1 LSLAIGRHKNHAGD
15 ERPSK
20 SRHLRSSLKGLLGI
34 PSGDR
39 ASIDLGDLDELPEEH
54 AHAPKLP
61 PANPADPPLITAAA
75 PAVVDDGD
83 DNANSSEPRQL
94 DLDAVAEDV
103 SSQSPEGPVA
113 GIESLTGDNAPLPA
127 AALEHSHSQA
137 EPDAVPAAATTAVH
151 ASAENAAAASAAPL
165 DDISSEQ
172 AALARYSMVVDQD
185 QAGSAAAKDDDDHD
199 GDDKHSWRRRGSLL
213 TSRLAAPLRSSSSK
227 DGASLNSGR
236 LVMRKESTPLF
247 SSSSPHKAHHH
258 LFHRSESGDAANKG
272 SSFWRSGS
280 ALRTSVHAGDS
291 AVPSTSSDI
300 ASAVAVAAD
309 TAAASPPPERTHRS
323 SSVPFLV
330 PIPAS
335 AHPGS
340 AKPMAS
346 PYLRAINS
354 GIGNN
359 HSRLNR
365 KDLTMSLSGSR
376 RAQDRLPKLSLAGS
390 LDACS
395 PPGSPSPVSLTLL
408 NDKAAAAGGASA
420 TPMTFLVSPRPRAST
435 GSRHGIPGVTNAL
448 SRISTHSREF
458 RLDKRT
464 LSSATI
470 PALDTNA
477 PASPRALSGGVDV
490 SDFGVATSS
499 IRPASVAS
507 AKHLALLPPSPVST
521 STPARSIASTSASAA
536 FEPLHEE
543 AEDGASQACANQPSS
558 LSQQPLSGRRQD
570 DSAARSTDAVHETH
584 HMEVLHDPH
593 TGRKMINQYMI
604 IRELGRGTHGK
615 VKLAFDTITGDY
627 YAIKVIDKESR
638 DRRLRFNNTS
648 AQRATHRGAAGSRRR
663 SCHQRASSHG
673 FLRIDID
680 KMERVKR
687 EIAILKKCRH
697 PNVVRLREVI
707 DDAHARRIYLVIE
720 FMDRG
725 EISWR
730 DASNLPVMTADE
742 ARSVFRDLVL
752 GVEYLHYAGI
762 LHRDLKPQNL
772 LHNKA
777 GTVKISDFG
786 VSFLSRRMSKHQL
799 RSEEA
804 SIREEAERQR
814 GAGAHDT
821 GATVTP
827 HSKAHERQLP
837 QPQPPLS
844 ALHGAGFTPRTRT
857 GADAKAPSP
866 LRPAGRSAAVQGSPL
881 HRYASQPVMGSGS
894 SRIQPGPVLQRKG
907 SVMSRSSKHLA
918 SSGSSEASLH
928 SQYSRQFTR
937 QSSREAIDPTLGPS
951 SQWVQQQATMGM
963 TDEFGRRKASL
974 PVSRRPYIESPLS
987 SPLGASAAVPELKLP
1002 PEITSTDLNVYDPF
1016 DSSDSDEFFP
1026 HSSTESESDYGNQY
1040 ARDDNDDDDD
1050 DSDSEEGIVF
1060 GALPAKP
1067 AAQVESP
1074 QVESPQ
1080 IESPQLGDDASAR
1093 ADSTSGNRPQHQRK
1107 GTLGDI
1113 NVSFDEKDEERELAK
1128 TAGTPAFFAPE
1139 LCCTAEELAKV
1150 LKDERA
1156 RRQAH
1161 MRLISRNRHCTEPM
1175 LSAPATRACA
1185 TTQVVD
1191 AEQESSSRRGSSLRP
1206 TSMFV
1211 EKSPSNVAAAHA
1223 ALNGSGS
1230 ATASATPLGVGGPAK
1245 SMKRH
1250 STIASLLARPFSPKP
1265 SKSRSSAAS
1274 GSTPD
1279 PALSLEDVDDELADQ
1294 PLPANLITP
1303 AIDIWAMG
1311 VTLYC
1316 LIYGRVPFQ
1325 ASTEFELFNI
1335 IPRQPLEFPQYL
1347 EAIEDSSDPL
1357 LLDVQCG
1364 TLDEASAAA
1373 RPVRKVPLP
1382 PPDADLCDLLS
1393 RLLDKDFRTR
1403 ITIEEIKQHPW
1414 VVRDLDHPSDWAQET
1429 DPTLRPSLMITSQE
1443 VEQAVVPK
1451 VHSQRGFRASVRRR
1465 ISMLSPLASKGQQS
1479 PGTGD
1484 GNGGARRQQRLRG
1497 AATKAKSS
1505 LDWLKIWQ

>member
-1 LSLAIGRHKNHAGD
+1 MGRLSLAIGRHKDHGSGGD

-20 SRHLRSSLKGLLGI
+20 SRHFRSSLKGLLGI
-34 PSGDR
+34 PSAVR
-39 ASIDLGDLDELPEEH
+39 ASIDLGDLDELSEEH
-54 AHAPKLP
+54 AHAPKLS
-61 PANPADPPLITAAA
+61 PANPADSPSIAAA
-75 PAVVDDGD
+75 TGD
-83 DNANSSEPRQL
+83 DASTAPADNGNASEPAQP
-94 DLDAVAEDV
+94 DSGSAEEDV
-103 SSQSPEGPVA
+103 TSQGLEAPVA
-113 GIESLTGDNAPLPA
+113 GIESSQAPITSDF
-127 AALEHSHSQA
+127 EHSHTL
-137 EPDAVPAAATTAVH
+137 DAANVLPAATTA
-151 ASAENAAAASAAPL
+151 APDAAAAVHVPAENVAAL
-165 DDISSEQ
+165 SEDVSCEK
-172 AALARYSMVVDQD
+172 AALARYSMVVDLD
-185 QAGSAAAKDDDDHD
+185 VADSIPVKDDDHD
-199 GDDKHSWRRRGSLL
+199 VDEKHSWRRRGSLL
-213 TSRLAAPLRSSSSK
+213 TSRLAAPLRSSSSR
-227 DGASLNSGR
+227 DGANLNSSR
-236 LVMRKESTPLF
+236 LLMRKESTPLF
-247 SSSSPHKAHHH
+247 SPSSPHKSHHH
-258 LFHRSESGDAANKG
+258 LFHRSESGDAANKS

-280 ALRTSVHAGDS
+280 TLRSSVHAGDGTF
-291 AVPSTSSDI
+291 PSTSSDI
-300 ASAVAVAAD
+300 ATESTTA
-309 TAAASPPPERTHRS
+309 TPMAAATPPPERTHRS

-340 AKPMAS
+340 GKPMAS
-346 PYLRAINS
+346 PYLRAIASGASNNS
-354 GIGNN
+354 
-359 HSRLNR
+359 SRLNR
-365 KDLTMSLSGSR
+365 RDLTMSLSGSR
-376 RAQDRLPKLSLAGS
+376 HAHDRFPKLSLAGS

-395 PPGSPSPVSLTLL
+395 PPGSPSPVSLTIL

-435 GSRHGIPGVTNAL
+435 GSKHGIPGVANTL

-464 LSSATI
+464 LSLATI
-470 PALDTNA
+470 PALDVNV
-477 PASPRALSGGVDV
+477 PASPRALSDGVDV
-490 SDFGVATSS
+490 SDFGVTASS
-499 IRPASVAS
+499 TAPTSVAS
-507 AKHLALLPPSPVST
+507 AKQLALLPPSPVST
-521 STPARSIASTSASAA
+521 STPACSIASTSASAA

-543 AEDGASQACANQPSS
+543 AEDGCSQACAVSQPA
-558 LSQQPLSGRRQD
+558 PLSGNQQD
-570 DSAARSTDAVHETH
+570 ASTIRSIDGVHETH

-638 DRRLRFNNTS
+638 DRRLRLNNAG
-648 AQRATHRGAAGSRRR
+648 AQRGTRRGATGSRRR
-663 SCHQRASSHG
+663 SCHQQSRSHG

-720 FMDRG
+720 YMDGG
-725 EISWR
+725 EITWR
-730 DASNLPVMTADE
+730 DASNLPVMAADE

-752 GVEYLHYAGI
+752 GVEYLHYVGI

-772 LHNKA
+772 LHSKA

-804 SIREEAERQR
+804 SVREEADRQR
-814 GAGAHDT
+814 GTEVHDT
-821 GATVTP
+821 SAPVTP
-827 HSKAHERQLP
+827 QSGVHERQSTQPLP
-837 QPQPPLS
+837 T
-844 ALHGAGFTPRTRT
+844 LHGSGVSSRTRT
-857 GADAKAPSP
+857 WVPGSSADAKAPSP
-866 LRPAGRSAAVQGSPL
+866 LRPAGRSAAVQGSTL
-881 HRYASQPVMGSGS
+881 HRYASQPVMNISS

-907 SVMSRSSKHLA
+907 SVVSRSSKHLA

-928 SQYSRQFTR
+928 SRYSQQPAR
-937 QSSREAIDPTLGPS
+937 QSPHEATDPSLGSS
-951 SQWVQQQATMGM
+951 SQRTQQQVTMGM
-963 TDEFGRRKASL
+963 TDEFGRRKANPPGST
-974 PVSRRPYIESPLS
+974 RPYIESPLS
-987 SPLGASAAVPELKLP
+987 SPLGGNAAVPEFKLP
-1002 PEITSTDLNVYDPF
+1002 PEITSTDVNVYDPF
-1016 DSSDSDEFFP
+1016 DSSDSDEFFS

-1040 ARDDNDDDDD
+1040 ARDDNIDDE
-1050 DSDSEEGIVF
+1050 DSDDEEGIVF
-1060 GALPAKP
+1060 GILPAKP
-1067 AAQVESP
+1067 TAPA
-1074 QVESPQ
+1074 
-1080 IESPQLGDDASAR
+1080 ESPQLEYLGDDTGSR
-1093 ADSTSGNRPQHQRK
+1093 ADSISSDQPQHRRK

-1139 LCCTAEELAKV
+1139 LCCTAEELTKV

-1161 MRLISRNRHCTEPM
+1161 MKLVSRNRHDTDPM
-1175 LSAPATRACA
+1175 PSAPATRTCVSAI
-1185 TTQVVD
+1185 VLD
-1191 AEQESSSRRGSSLRP
+1191 GELESGSKRGSSLRP
-1206 TSMFV
+1206 TSMFI
-1211 EKSPSNVAAAHA
+1211 EKSPSTTAAATNA
-1223 ALNGSGS
+1223 GLNG
-1230 ATASATPLGVGGPAK
+1230 AASATPLGIGGTAK

-1250 STIASLLARPFSPKP
+1250 STIVSLLARPFSPKS

-1274 GSTPD
+1274 GGTPT
-1279 PALSLEDVDDELADQ
+1279 PALSLEEVDDELADQ
-1294 PLPANLITP
+1294 PLPANVITP

-1347 EAIEDSSDPL
+1347 EAVEDGSSSEPL
-1357 LLDVQCG
+1357 LFDVQTG
-1364 TLDEASAAA
+1364 ALDEASSAA
-1373 RPVRKVPLP
+1373 RPVRRVPLP

-1414 VVRDLDHPSDWAQET
+1414 VVRDLDHPSSWAQET
-1429 DPTLRPSLMITSQE
+1429 DPTLRPSLKITSQE

-1451 VHSQRGFRASVRRR
+1451 MHSQRGFRASVRRR
-1465 ISMLSPLASKGQQS
+1465 ISMMSPLTSKNQQQRS
-1479 PGTGD
+1479 NAGE
-1484 GNGGARRQQRLRG
+1484 GNSGARRQQRLKG

>member
-1 LSLAIGRHKNHAGD
+1 MGRLSLAIGRHKDHGSGGD

-20 SRHLRSSLKGLLGI
+20 SRHFRSSLKGLLGI
-34 PSGDR
+34 PSAAR
-39 ASIDLGDLDELPEEH
+39 ASIDLGDLDELSEEH
-54 AHAPKLP
+54 THAPKLS
-61 PANPADPPLITAAA
+61 PANPADSPSIAAATDDDVTTPPADSANASEPAQPDSGSAEEDVTSQGLEADIESSQAPITSDFAHSHTLDAANVLPITTTAAPDA
-75 PAVVDDGD
+75 AAVHGSAE
-83 DNANSSEPRQL
+83 N
-94 DLDAVAEDV
+94 VAAAAALPEDV
-103 SSQSPEGPVA
+103 SSEK
-113 GIESLTGDNAPLPA
+113 
-127 AALEHSHSQA
+127 
-137 EPDAVPAAATTAVH
+137 
-151 ASAENAAAASAAPL
+151 
-165 DDISSEQ
+165 
-172 AALARYSMVVDQD
+172 AALARYSMVVDLD
-185 QAGSAAAKDDDDHD
+185 LMDSIAVKEDDHD
-199 GDDKHSWRRRGSLL
+199 GEEKHSWRRRGSLL
-213 TSRLAAPLRSSSSK
+213 TSRLAAPLRSSSSR
-227 DGASLNSGR
+227 DGASLNSSR
-236 LVMRKESTPLF
+236 LLMRKESTPLF
-247 SSSSPHKAHHH
+247 SPSSPHKSHHH
-258 LFHRSESGDAANKG
+258 LFHRSESGDAANKS

-280 ALRTSVHAGDS
+280 TLRSSVHAGDGTF
-291 AVPSTSSDI
+291 PSTSSDI
-300 ASAVAVAAD
+300 APESTID
-309 TAAASPPPERTHRS
+309 TPTATATPPPERTHRS

-340 AKPMAS
+340 GKPLAS
-346 PYLRAINS
+346 PYLRAMASGASNNS
-354 GIGNN
+354 
-359 HSRLNR
+359 SRLNR
-365 KDLTMSLSGSR
+365 RDLTMSFSGSR
-376 RAQDRLPKLSLAGS
+376 RAHDRFPKLSLAGS

-395 PPGSPSPVSLTLL
+395 PPGSPSPVSLTVL
-408 NDKAAAAGGASA
+408 NDKAAAAGGGSA

-435 GSRHGIPGVTNAL
+435 GSKHGIPGVTNAL
-448 SRISTHSREF
+448 SRMSTHSREF

-464 LSSATI
+464 LSLATI
-470 PALDTNA
+470 PALDVNV
-477 PASPRALSGGVDV
+477 PASPRALSDGVDV
-490 SDFGVATSS
+490 SDFGVAASSTTPTS
-499 IRPASVAS
+499 VTS
-507 AKHLALLPPSPVST
+507 AKQLALLPPSPVST

-543 AEDGASQACANQPSS
+543 VEDGCNQACAVAQPA
-558 LSQQPLSGRRQD
+558 PLSGNQQD
-570 DSAARSTDAVHETH
+570 ASTIRSIDGVHETH

-648 AQRATHRGAAGSRRR
+648 AQRGTRKGATGSRRR
-663 SCHQRASSHG
+663 SCHQQSRSHG

-720 FMDRG
+720 YMDGG
-725 EISWR
+725 EIAWR
-730 DASNLPVMTADE
+730 HANNLPVMAADE

-772 LHNKA
+772 LHSKA

-804 SIREEAERQR
+804 SNREEADRQR
-814 GAGAHDT
+814 GTEVHDT
-821 GATVTP
+821 SAPISPRSGV
-827 HSKAHERQLP
+827 HERQSTHPLP
-837 QPQPPLS
+837 T
-844 ALHGAGFTPRTRT
+844 LHSSGVSSRTRT
-857 GADAKAPSP
+857 WVPGSSADAKAPSP

-881 HRYASQPVMGSGS
+881 HRYASQPVMNISS

-907 SVMSRSSKHLA
+907 SVVSRSSKHLA
-918 SSGSSEASLH
+918 SSGSSEVSLH
-928 SQYSRQFTR
+928 SRYSQQPAR
-937 QSSREAIDPTLGPS
+937 QSPHEATDPS
-951 SQWVQQQATMGM
+951 SPWTQQQATMGM
-963 TDEFGRRKASL
+963 TDEFGRRKANL
-974 PVSRRPYIESPLS
+974 PSSTRPYIESPLS
-987 SPLGASAAVPELKLP
+987 SPLGASAVVPEFKLP
-1002 PEITSTDLNVYDPF
+1002 PEITSTDVNVYDPF
-1016 DSSDSDEFFP
+1016 DSSDSDEFFS

-1040 ARDDNDDDDD
+1040 ARDDNVDDE
-1050 DSDSEEGIVF
+1050 DSESEDGIIF
-1060 GALPAKP
+1060 GNLPAKP
-1067 AAQVESP
+1067 AAPVESP
-1074 QVESPQ
+1074 QLEHF
-1080 IESPQLGDDASAR
+1080 G
-1093 ADSTSGNRPQHQRK
+1093 DSTASRTDSVGSDQPQHQRK

-1161 MRLISRNRHCTEPM
+1161 MKLVSRNRHDRDPM
-1175 LSAPATRACA
+1175 PSAPATRTCVSAIIL
-1185 TTQVVD
+1185 D
-1191 AEQESSSRRGSSLRP
+1191 AEPDGGSKRGSSLRP
-1206 TSMFV
+1206 TSMII
-1211 EKSPSNVAAAHA
+1211 EKSPSTTAATANVG
-1223 ALNGSGS
+1223 LNG
-1230 ATASATPLGVGGPAK
+1230 AASATPLGIGGTAK

-1250 STIASLLARPFSPKP
+1250 STIVSLLARPFSPKSP
-1265 SKSRSSAAS
+1265 KSRSSAAS
-1274 GSTPD
+1274 GGTPT
-1279 PALSLEDVDDELADQ
+1279 PVLSLEEVDDELADQ
-1294 PLPANLITP
+1294 PLPTNVITP

-1347 EAIEDSSDPL
+1347 EAVEDGSSSEPL
-1357 LLDVQCG
+1357 LFDVQNG
-1364 TLDEASAAA
+1364 ALDEASSAA

-1403 ITIEEIKQHPW
+1403 ITIEEIKHHPW
-1414 VVRDLDHPSDWAQET
+1414 VVRDLDHPSSWAQET
-1429 DPTLRPSLMITSQE
+1429 DPTLRPSLKITSQE

-1451 VHSQRGFRASVRRR
+1451 MHSQRGFRASVR
-1465 ISMLSPLASKGQQS
+1465 
-1479 PGTGD
+1479 
-1484 GNGGARRQQRLRG
+1484 
-1497 AATKAKSS
+1497 
-1505 LDWLKIWQ
+1505 

>member
-1 LSLAIGRHKNHAGD
+1 MGRLSLAIGRHKDHGGD
-15 ERPSK
+15 GRASK
-20 SRHLRSSLKGLLGI
+20 SRHFRSSLKDLLGI
-34 PSGDR
+34 PSAGR

-61 PANPADPPLITAAA
+61 PASPADPPLIAAA
-75 PAVVDDGD
+75 TPVAGAVDNDDGD
-83 DNANSSEPRQL
+83 ANVSESLSPNS
-94 DLDAVAEDV
+94 DSAEEDAPLQCPKD
-103 SSQSPEGPVA
+103 SVA
-113 GIESLTGDNAPLPA
+113 GIESFQALVTSDKVPLPA
-127 AALEHSHSQA
+127 AQIEHSHSQ
-137 EPDAVPAAATTAVH
+137 DASNVPPNAATAAVH
-151 ASAENAAAASAAPL
+151 GSAENVASVL
-165 DDISSEQ
+165 SDDICSEQ
-172 AALARYSMVVDQD
+172 AALSRYSMVVDQD
-185 QAGSAAAKDDDDHD
+185 QAGSVPIKDDDHD

-227 DGASLNSGR
+227 DGASLNSNR

-247 SSSSPHKAHHH
+247 SSSSPHKTHHH
-258 LFHRSESGDAANKG
+258 LFHRSESSDAANKS

-280 ALRTSVHAGDS
+280 TLRSSVHAGDDTI
-291 AVPSTSSDI
+291 PSTLSDI
-300 ASAVAVAAD
+300 ASAATTD
-309 TAAASPPPERTHRS
+309 TATPPPERTHRS

-330 PIPAS
+330 PIPAG
-335 AHPGS
+335 AHPGP
-340 AKPMAS
+340 AKHTTS

-354 GIGNN
+354 GISGNP
-359 HSRLNR
+359 SRLNR

-376 RAQDRLPKLSLAGS
+376 RVHDRFPKLSLAGS

-395 PPGSPSPVSLTLL
+395 PPGSPSPVALTIL
-408 NDKAAAAGGASA
+408 NDKTAVAGGASA

-435 GSRHGIPGVTNAL
+435 GTKHVIPSVANAL

-470 PALDTNA
+470 PTLDVNA

-490 SDFGVATSS
+490 SDFGVAVSS
-499 IRPASVAS
+499 TTPTSVAS

-521 STPARSIASTSASAA
+521 STRAHSIASTSASAA

-543 AEDGASQACANQPSS
+543 IESGCGQACAAQPSP
-558 LSQQPLSGRRQD
+558 LSRQPLSGRRH
-570 DSAARSTDAVHETH
+570 DSSAIRSTDAVHETH

-615 VKLAFDTITGDY
+615 VKLAFDTTTGDY

-638 DRRLRFNNTS
+638 DRRLRLNS
-648 AQRATHRGAAGSRRR
+648 ASARRGAHKSASGSRRR

-720 FMDRG
+720 YMDGG
-725 EISWR
+725 EIAWR
-730 DASNLPVMTADE
+730 DASNLPVMAADE

-772 LHNKA
+772 LYSKA

-786 VSFLSRRMSKHQL
+786 VSFLSRRMTEHRL

-804 SIREEAERQR
+804 SVREEASQQR
-814 GAGAHDT
+814 GTEGADDT

-827 HSKAHERQLP
+827 WSKVHEKQAP
-837 QPQPPLS
+837 QPLP
-844 ALHGAGFTPRTRT
+844 ALHGSGFAHRARA

-881 HRYASQPVMGSGS
+881 HRYASQPVMNSGV

-907 SVMSRSSKHLA
+907 SVMSRGSRRLA
-918 SSGSSEASLH
+918 SNGSSEASLH
-928 SQYSRQFTR
+928 SQYSRQPTR
-937 QSSREAIDPTLGPS
+937 QPSREAIDLASGPP
-951 SQWVQQQATMGM
+951 SQWTQQQATMGM

-987 SPLGASAAVPELKLP
+987 SPLEASAVVPEFKLP
-1002 PEITSTDLNVYDPF
+1002 PEITSTDVNVYDPF

-1026 HSSTESESDYGNQY
+1026 QSSTESESDYGDQY
-1040 ARDDNDDDDD
+1040 ARDEDSED
-1050 DSDSEEGIVF
+1050 DSESEEGIVF
-1060 GALPAKP
+1060 GVVSAKP
-1067 AAQVESP
+1067 AAQT
-1074 QVESPQ
+1074 
-1080 IESPQLGDDASAR
+1080 ESPQLGHLGTNTSSRSDSAGR
-1093 ADSTSGNRPQHQRK
+1093 DRPQHQRK

-1161 MRLISRNRHCTEPM
+1161 MRLISRNRQNTEPM
-1175 LSAPATRACA
+1175 LSAPATQTCA
-1185 TTQVVD
+1185 STQVVD
-1191 AEQESSSRRGSSLRP
+1191 AELESGGKRGSSLRP
-1206 TSMFV
+1206 TSMFI
-1211 EKSPSNVAAAHA
+1211 EKSPSNA
-1223 ALNGSGS
+1223 ALANAALAGG
-1230 ATASATPLGVGGPAK
+1230 AASVTPLGVGGPAK

-1250 STIASLLARPFSPKP
+1250 STIASLLARPFSPKSP
-1265 SKSRSSAAS
+1265 KLRSSAAS
-1274 GSTPD
+1274 GSTPG
-1279 PALSLEDVDDELADQ
+1279 PALSLDDVDDELADQ
-1294 PLPANLITP
+1294 PLPTNVITP

-1311 VTLYC
+1311 ATLYC

-1335 IPRQPLEFPQYL
+1335 IPRQPLEFPQHL
-1347 EAIEDSSDPL
+1347 EAAEDSSGSSDPL
-1357 LLDVQCG
+1357 LLDAQCSM
-1364 TLDEASAAA
+1364 LDEASAAA
-1373 RPVRKVPLP
+1373 RPVRRVPLP

-1414 VVRDLDHPSDWAQET
+1414 VVRGLDHPSDWAQET
-1429 DPTLRPSLMITSQE
+1429 DPTLRPSLNITSQE

-1451 VHSQRGFRASVRRR
+1451 VHSPRGFRASVRRR
-1465 ISMLSPLASKGQQS
+1465 ISMLSPLASKSQQPHS
-1479 PGTGD
+1479 PSAGD
-1484 GNGGARRQQRLRG
+1484 SGARRQQRLRG

>member
-1 LSLAIGRHKNHAGD
+1 MGRLSLAIGRHKDHGSGGD

-20 SRHLRSSLKGLLGI
+20 SRHFRSSLKGLLGI
-34 PSGDR
+34 PSAAR
-39 ASIDLGDLDELPEEH
+39 ASIDLGDLDELSEEH
-54 AHAPKLP
+54 THAPKLS
-61 PANPADPPLITAAA
+61 PANPAD
-75 PAVVDDGD
+75 
-83 DNANSSEPRQL
+83 
-94 DLDAVAEDV
+94 
-103 SSQSPEGPVA
+103 SPS
-113 GIESLTGDNAPLPA
+113 I
-127 AALEHSHSQA
+127 
-137 EPDAVPAAATTAVH
+137 AAATDDDATTPPADS
-151 ASAENAAAASAAPL
+151 ANASEPAQPDSGSAEEDVTSQGLEADIESSQAPITSDFAHSHTLDAA
-165 DDISSEQ
+165 
-172 AALARYSMVVDQD
+172 
-185 QAGSAAAKDDDDHD
+185 
-199 GDDKHSWRRRGSLL
+199 
-213 TSRLAAPLRSSSSK
+213 
-227 DGASLNSGR
+227 N
-236 LVMRKESTPLF
+236 
-247 SSSSPHKAHHH
+247 
-258 LFHRSESGDAANKG
+258 SGDAANKS

-280 ALRTSVHAGDS
+280 TLRSSVHAGDGTF
-291 AVPSTSSDI
+291 PSTSSDI
-300 ASAVAVAAD
+300 AAESAID
-309 TAAASPPPERTHRS
+309 TPTATATPPPERTHRS

-340 AKPMAS
+340 GKPLAS
-346 PYLRAINS
+346 PYLRAMASGASNNS
-354 GIGNN
+354 
-359 HSRLNR
+359 SRLNR
-365 KDLTMSLSGSR
+365 RDLTMSFSGSR
-376 RAQDRLPKLSLAGS
+376 RAHDRFPKLSLAGS

-395 PPGSPSPVSLTLL
+395 PPGSPSPVSLTVL
-408 NDKAAAAGGASA
+408 NDKAAAAGGGSA

-435 GSRHGIPGVTNAL
+435 GSKHGIPGVTNAL
-448 SRISTHSREF
+448 SRMSTHSREF

-464 LSSATI
+464 LSLATI
-470 PALDTNA
+470 PALDVNV
-477 PASPRALSGGVDV
+477 PASPRALSDGVDV
-490 SDFGVATSS
+490 SDFGVAASSTTPTS
-499 IRPASVAS
+499 VTS
-507 AKHLALLPPSPVST
+507 AKQLALLPPSPVST

-543 AEDGASQACANQPSS
+543 VEDGCSQACAVAQPA
-558 LSQQPLSGRRQD
+558 PLSGNQQD
-570 DSAARSTDAVHETH
+570 ASTIRSIDGVHETH

-648 AQRATHRGAAGSRRR
+648 AQRGTRRGATGSRRR
-663 SCHQRASSHG
+663 SCHQQSRSHG

-720 FMDRG
+720 YMDGG
-725 EISWR
+725 EIAWR
-730 DASNLPVMTADE
+730 DANNLPVMAADE

-772 LHNKA
+772 LHSKA

-804 SIREEAERQR
+804 SNREEADRQR
-814 GAGAHDT
+814 GTEVHDT
-821 GATVTP
+821 SAPISPRSGI
-827 HSKAHERQLP
+827 HERQSTHPLP
-837 QPQPPLS
+837 T
-844 ALHGAGFTPRTRT
+844 LHGSGASSRTRT
-857 GADAKAPSP
+857 WVPGSSADAKAPSP
-866 LRPAGRSAAVQGSPL
+866 LRPAGRSAAVQGTPL
-881 HRYASQPVMGSGS
+881 HRYASQPVMNISS

-907 SVMSRSSKHLA
+907 SVVSRSSKHLA
-918 SSGSSEASLH
+918 SSGSSEVSLH
-928 SQYSRQFTR
+928 SRYSQQPAR
-937 QSSREAIDPTLGPS
+937 QSPHEATDPS
-951 SQWVQQQATMGM
+951 SPWTQQQATMGM
-963 TDEFGRRKASL
+963 TDEFGRRKANL
-974 PVSRRPYIESPLS
+974 PSSTRPYIESPLS
-987 SPLGASAAVPELKLP
+987 SPLGASAVVPEFKLP
-1002 PEITSTDLNVYDPF
+1002 PEITSTDVNVYDPF
-1016 DSSDSDEFFP
+1016 DSSDSDEFFS

-1040 ARDDNDDDDD
+1040 ARDDNVDDE
-1050 DSDSEEGIVF
+1050 DSDSEDGIVF
-1060 GALPAKP
+1060 GNLPAKP
-1067 AAQVESP
+1067 VAPVESP
-1074 QVESPQ
+1074 QLEHF
-1080 IESPQLGDDASAR
+1080 GDDTASR
-1093 ADSTSGNRPQHQRK
+1093 ADSVGSDQPQHRRK

-1161 MRLISRNRHCTEPM
+1161 MKLVSRNRHDRDPM
-1175 LSAPATRACA
+1175 PSAPATRTCVSAIIL
-1185 TTQVVD
+1185 D
-1191 AEQESSSRRGSSLRP
+1191 AEPEGGSKRGSSLRP
-1206 TSMFV
+1206 TSMII
-1211 EKSPSNVAAAHA
+1211 EKSPSTTAATTNAG
-1223 ALNGSGS
+1223 LNG
-1230 ATASATPLGVGGPAK
+1230 AASATPLGIGGTAK

-1250 STIASLLARPFSPKP
+1250 STIVSLLARPFSPKSP
-1265 SKSRSSAAS
+1265 KSRSSAAS
-1274 GSTPD
+1274 GGTPT
-1279 PALSLEDVDDELADQ
+1279 PVLSLEEVDDELADQ
-1294 PLPANLITP
+1294 PLPTNVITP

-1347 EAIEDSSDPL
+1347 EAVEDGSSSEPL
-1357 LLDVQCG
+1357 LFDVQNG
-1364 TLDEASAAA
+1364 ALDEASSAA

-1403 ITIEEIKQHPW
+1403 ITIEEIKHHPW
-1414 VVRDLDHPSDWAQET
+1414 VVRDLDHPSSWAQET
-1429 DPTLRPSLMITSQE
+1429 DPTLRPSLKITSQE

-1451 VHSQRGFRASVRRR
+1451 MHSQRGFRASVRRR
-1465 ISMLSPLASKGQQS
+1465 ISMMSPLTSKNQQQRS
-1479 PGTGD
+1479 SAGE
-1484 GNGGARRQQRLRG
+1484 GNSGARRQQRLKG

>member
-1 LSLAIGRHKNHAGD
+1 MGRLSLAIGRHKDHGSGGD

-20 SRHLRSSLKGLLGI
+20 SRHFRSSLKGLLGI
-34 PSGDR
+34 PSAAR
-39 ASIDLGDLDELPEEH
+39 ASIDLGDLDELSEEH
-54 AHAPKLP
+54 THAPKLS
-61 PANPADPPLITAAA
+61 PANPADSPSIAAATDDDVTTPPADSANASEPAQPDSGSAEEDVTSQGLEADIESSQAPITSDFAHSHTLDAANVLPITTTAAPDA
-75 PAVVDDGD
+75 AAVHGSTE
-83 DNANSSEPRQL
+83 N
-94 DLDAVAEDV
+94 VAAAAALPEDV
-103 SSQSPEGPVA
+103 SSEK
-113 GIESLTGDNAPLPA
+113 
-127 AALEHSHSQA
+127 
-137 EPDAVPAAATTAVH
+137 
-151 ASAENAAAASAAPL
+151 
-165 DDISSEQ
+165 
-172 AALARYSMVVDQD
+172 AALARYSMVVDLD
-185 QAGSAAAKDDDDHD
+185 LVDSIAVKEDDHD
-199 GDDKHSWRRRGSLL
+199 GEEKHSWRRRGSLL
-213 TSRLAAPLRSSSSK
+213 TSRLAAPLRSSSSR
-227 DGASLNSGR
+227 DGASLNSSR
-236 LVMRKESTPLF
+236 LLMRKESTPLF
-247 SSSSPHKAHHH
+247 SPSSPHKSHHH
-258 LFHRSESGDAANKG
+258 LFHRSESGDAANKS

-280 ALRTSVHAGDS
+280 TLRSSVHAGDGTF
-291 AVPSTSSDI
+291 PSTSSDI
-300 ASAVAVAAD
+300 APESTID
-309 TAAASPPPERTHRS
+309 TPTATATPPPERTHRS

-340 AKPMAS
+340 GKPLAS
-346 PYLRAINS
+346 PYLRAMASGASNNS
-354 GIGNN
+354 
-359 HSRLNR
+359 SRLNR
-365 KDLTMSLSGSR
+365 RDLTMSFSGSR
-376 RAQDRLPKLSLAGS
+376 RAHDRFPKLSLAGS

-395 PPGSPSPVSLTLL
+395 PPGSPSPVSLTVL
-408 NDKAAAAGGASA
+408 NDKAAAAGGGSA

-435 GSRHGIPGVTNAL
+435 GSKHGIPGVTNAL
-448 SRISTHSREF
+448 SRMSTHSREF

-464 LSSATI
+464 LSLATI
-470 PALDTNA
+470 PALDVNV
-477 PASPRALSGGVDV
+477 PASPRALSDGVDV
-490 SDFGVATSS
+490 SDFGVAASSTTPTS
-499 IRPASVAS
+499 VTS
-507 AKHLALLPPSPVST
+507 AKQLALLPPSPVST

-543 AEDGASQACANQPSS
+543 VEDGCNQACAVAQPA
-558 LSQQPLSGRRQD
+558 PLSGNQQD
-570 DSAARSTDAVHETH
+570 ASTIRSIDGVHETH

-648 AQRATHRGAAGSRRR
+648 AQRGTRKGATGSRRR
-663 SCHQRASSHG
+663 SCHQQSRSHG

-720 FMDRG
+720 YMDGG
-725 EISWR
+725 EIAWR
-730 DASNLPVMTADE
+730 HANNLPVMAADE

-772 LHNKA
+772 LHSKA

-804 SIREEAERQR
+804 SNREEADRQR
-814 GAGAHDT
+814 GTEVHDT
-821 GATVTP
+821 SAPISPRSGV
-827 HSKAHERQLP
+827 HERQSTHPLP
-837 QPQPPLS
+837 T
-844 ALHGAGFTPRTRT
+844 LHSSGVSSRTRT
-857 GADAKAPSP
+857 WVPGSSADAKAPSP

-881 HRYASQPVMGSGS
+881 HRYASQPVMNISS

-907 SVMSRSSKHLA
+907 SVVSRSSKHLA
-918 SSGSSEASLH
+918 SSGSSEVSLH
-928 SQYSRQFTR
+928 SRYSQQPAR
-937 QSSREAIDPTLGPS
+937 QSPHEATDPS
-951 SQWVQQQATMGM
+951 SPWTQQQATMGM
-963 TDEFGRRKASL
+963 TDEFGRRKANL
-974 PVSRRPYIESPLS
+974 PSSTRPYIESPLS
-987 SPLGASAAVPELKLP
+987 SPLGASAVVPEFKLP
-1002 PEITSTDLNVYDPF
+1002 PEITSTDVNVYDPF
-1016 DSSDSDEFFP
+1016 DSSDSDEFFS

-1040 ARDDNDDDDD
+1040 ARDDNVDDE
-1050 DSDSEEGIVF
+1050 DSESEDGIIF
-1060 GALPAKP
+1060 GNLPAKP
-1067 AAQVESP
+1067 AAPVESP
-1074 QVESPQ
+1074 QLEHF
-1080 IESPQLGDDASAR
+1080 GDNTASR
-1093 ADSTSGNRPQHQRK
+1093 ADSVGSDQPQHQRK

-1161 MRLISRNRHCTEPM
+1161 MKLVSRNRHDRDPM
-1175 LSAPATRACA
+1175 PSAPATRTCVSAIIL
-1185 TTQVVD
+1185 D
-1191 AEQESSSRRGSSLRP
+1191 AEPDGGSKRGSSLRP
-1206 TSMFV
+1206 TSMII
-1211 EKSPSNVAAAHA
+1211 EKSPSTTAATANVG
-1223 ALNGSGS
+1223 LNG
-1230 ATASATPLGVGGPAK
+1230 AASATPLGIGGTAK

-1250 STIASLLARPFSPKP
+1250 STIISLLARPFSPKSP
-1265 SKSRSSAAS
+1265 KSRSSAAS
-1274 GSTPD
+1274 GGTPT
-1279 PALSLEDVDDELADQ
+1279 PVLSLEEVDDELADQ
-1294 PLPANLITP
+1294 PLPTNVITP

-1347 EAIEDSSDPL
+1347 EAVEDGSSSEPL
-1357 LLDVQCG
+1357 LFDVQNG
-1364 TLDEASAAA
+1364 ALDEASSAA

-1403 ITIEEIKQHPW
+1403 ITIEEIKHHPW
-1414 VVRDLDHPSDWAQET
+1414 VVRDLDHPSSWAQET
-1429 DPTLRPSLMITSQE
+1429 DPTLRPSLKITSQE

-1451 VHSQRGFRASVRRR
+1451 MHSQRGFRASVRRR
-1465 ISMLSPLASKGQQS
+1465 ISMMSPLTSKSQQQRS
-1479 PGTGD
+1479 SAGE
-1484 GNGGARRQQRLRG
+1484 GNSGARRQQRLKG